1 MRKCKEIK
9 DKKKLEEWKDV
20 LVEVTVAMIP
30 IIATFLVAVGTCI
43 VFYWIGKRGISSMEW
58 LTGLWIFTIG
68 FFKILWDI
76 VGIYIIIGII
86 LIVVYSFFKKNFFNK
101 KGMK

>member
-20 LVEVTVAMIP
+20 IVEVTVAMIP

-43 VFYWIGKRGISSMEW
+43 VFYWIGKRGDFKYGVVNRSM
-58 LTGLWIFTIG
+58 
-68 FFKILWDI
+68 DI
-76 VGIYIIIGII
+76 YNRV
-86 LIVVYSFFKKNFFNK
+86 F
-101 KGMK
+101 

>member
-1 MRKCKEIK
+1 
-9 DKKKLEEWKDV
+9 
-20 LVEVTVAMIP
+20 
-30 IIATFLVAVGTCI
+30 
-43 VFYWIGKRGISSMEW
+43 MEW